1 LSRASG
7 LIRGVRRPG
16 GGRHALANVDPTLLN
31 DLERLVSESCRG
43 DPKSLLLWTSRSVR
57 HVAQGLREQG
67 HTAHFTTVAK
77 LLALLG
83 YSLQANVKTREGTSH
98 PGRLHTPR

>member
-1 LSRASG
+1 VPTIRKGIVELESG
-7 LIRGVRRPG
+7 ERLDPGRVRRPG

-57 HVAQGLREQG
+57 HVAQGAARARPHSALHDGRE
-67 HTAHFTTVAK
+67 AAC
-77 LLALLG
+77 AAR
-83 YSLQANVKTREGTSH
+83 LQ
-98 PGRLHTPR
+98 P